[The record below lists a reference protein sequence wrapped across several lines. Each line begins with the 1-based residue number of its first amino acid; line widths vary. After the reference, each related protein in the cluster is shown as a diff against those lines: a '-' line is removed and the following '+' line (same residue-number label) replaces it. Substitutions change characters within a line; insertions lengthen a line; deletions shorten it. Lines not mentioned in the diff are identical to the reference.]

1 MSVWMQQKKRYMDY
15 KKHIEQYLENSGG
28 IITAS
33 YCRSKKIPT
42 IYLSRLV
49 REGILQRAAEGL
61 YISEAGMYDA
71 YYYFQYRFK
80 KAVFSYETA
89 LHLLGATDKIPQ
101 DMDVTVYYSYK
112 FNKAPLGVNIHYV
125 NKKIHD
131 LGVVE
136 TRTMFNN
143 PVRVYSYERTLCDF
157 IAHEDAM
164 DREVYSKLVRS
175 YAHYAKRDIH
185 TLYEIATSMGLDAK
199 VKTLMELVY
208 E

>member
-1 MSVWMQQKKRYMDY
+1 MDY
-15 KKHIEQYLENSGG
+15 KKHIEQYLEESGG

-42 IYLSRLV
+42 VYLSRLV
-49 REGILQRAAEGL
+49 REGVLQRVAEGL
-61 YISEAGMYDA
+61 YVSEAGIYDD

-89 LHLLGATDKIPQ
+89 LHLLGVTDKIPQ
-101 DMDVTVYYSYK
+101 DMDVTVYRGYK
-112 FNKAPLGVNIHYV
+112 FNKSPFGVNIHYV
-125 NKKIHD
+125 NKEIYE

-143 PVRVYSYERTLCDF
+143 PVQVYSYERTLCDC

-164 DREVYSKLVRS
+164 DREVYIKLIRS
-175 YAHYAKRDIH
+175 YANYAKRDIH

>member
-125 NKKIHD
+125 NKKIHN

-136 TRTMFNN
+136 TRTMFN
-143 PVRVYSYERTLCDF
+143 TLSEF
-157 IAHEDAM
+157 IHMNEHFAISSPTKM
-164 DREVYSKLVRS
+164 QWIGRCISSLSVLM
-175 YAHYAKRDIH
+175 H
-185 TLYEIATSMGLDAK
+185 TMPKEISTLSMK
-199 VKTLMELVY
+199 
-208 E
+208 

>member
-1 MSVWMQQKKRYMDY
+1 MDY
-15 KKHIEQYLENSGG
+15 KKQIEQHLENSGG

-42 IYLSRLV
+42 VYLSRLV
-49 REGILQRAAEGL
+49 REGDLQRVAEGL
-61 YISEAGMYDA
+61 YISEEGMYDD

-112 FNKAPLGVNIHYV
+112 FNKAPFGVNVHYV
-125 NKKIHD
+125 NKEIHG

-136 TRTMFNN
+136 ARTMFNN

-157 IAHEDAM
+157 IAHEDKM
-164 DREVYSKLVRS
+164 DREVYVKLIRS
-175 YAHYAKRDIH
+175 YSKYAKRDIQA
-185 TLYEIATSMGLDAK
+185 LYEIATRMGIDK
-199 VKTLMELVY
+199 EVKALMEVVY

>member
-1 MSVWMQQKKRYMDY
+1 MDY
-15 KKHIEQYLENSGG
+15 KKQIEQHLENSGG

-42 IYLSRLV
+42 VYLSRLV
-49 REGILQRAAEGL
+49 REGDLLRAAEGL
-61 YISEAGMYDA
+61 YISEEGMYDD

-112 FNKAPLGVNIHYV
+112 FNKAPFGVNIHYV
-125 NKKIHD
+125 NKEIHG

-136 TRTMFNN
+136 ARTMFNN

-157 IAHEDAM
+157 IAHEDKM
-164 DREVYSKLVRS
+164 DREVYVKLIRS
-175 YAHYAKRDIH
+175 YSKYAKRDIH
-185 TLYEIATSMGLDAK
+185 ALYEIATRMGIDK
-199 VKTLMELVY
+199 EVKALMEVVY

>member
-1 MSVWMQQKKRYMDY
+1 MDY
-15 KKHIEQYLENSGG
+15 KKQIERYLEKSGG

-42 IYLSRLV
+42 VYLSRLV
-49 REGILQRAAEGL
+49 QEGTLQRAAEGL
-61 YISEAGMYDA
+61 YISEEGMYDD

-80 KAVFSYETA
+80 KAVFSHETA
-89 LHLLGATDKIPQ
+89 LYLLGATDKIPQ

-112 FNKAPLGVNIHYV
+112 FNEAPFGVNIHYV
-125 NKKIHD
+125 NKEIHG

-136 TRTMFNN
+136 ARTMFNN

-157 IAHEDAM
+157 IAHKDKM
-164 DREVYSKLVRS
+164 DREVYVKLIRS
-175 YAHYAKRDIH
+175 YSKYARRDVH
-185 TLYEIATSMGLDAK
+185 ALYEIATRMGIDK
-199 VKTLMELVY
+199 EVKALMEVVY

>member
-1 MSVWMQQKKRYMDY
+1 MDY
-15 KKHIEQYLENSGG
+15 KKQIEQYLENSGG

-33 YCRSKKIPT
+33 YCRSKKIPSV
-42 IYLSRLV
+42 YLSRLV
-49 REGILQRAAEGL
+49 QEGILQRAAEGL
-61 YISEAGMYDA
+61 YILEAGMFDD

-112 FNKAPLGVNIHYV
+112 FNKAPFGVNIHYV
-125 NKKIHD
+125 NKKIHE

-136 TRTMFNN
+136 ARTMFNN
-143 PVRVYSYERTLCDF
+143 SVRVYSYERTLCDF

-164 DREVYSKLVRS
+164 DREVYVKIIRS
-175 YAHYAKRDIH
+175 YANYAKRDIH
-185 TLYEIATSMGLDAK
+185 SLYKIATNMGIEKK
-199 VKTLMELVY
+199 VKALMEVVY

>member
-1 MSVWMQQKKRYMDY
+1 MDY
-15 KKHIEQYLENSGG
+15 KKQIEKYLEKSGG

-42 IYLSRLV
+42 VYLSRLV
-49 REGILQRAAEGL
+49 REGDLLRAAEGL
-61 YISEAGMYDA
+61 YISEEGMYDD

-89 LHLLGATDKIPQ
+89 LHLLGVTDKIPQ
-101 DMDVTVYYSYK
+101 GMDVTVYYSYK
-112 FNKAPLGVNIHYV
+112 FNEVPTTVNIHYI
-125 NKKIHD
+125 NKEIHG

-157 IAHEDAM
+157 IAHEDKM
-164 DREVYSKLVRS
+164 DREVYIKLIRS
-175 YAHYAKRDIH
+175 YAKYAKRDIH
-185 TLYEIATSMGLDAK
+185 ALYEIATRMGIDK
-199 VKTLMELVY
+199 EVKTLMEVVY

>member
-1 MSVWMQQKKRYMDY
+1 MDY
-15 KKHIEQYLENSGG
+15 KKQIEKYLEKSGG

-42 IYLSRLV
+42 VYLSRLV
-49 REGILQRAAEGL
+49 REGDLLRAAEGL
-61 YISEAGMYDA
+61 YISEEGMYDD

-89 LHLLGATDKIPQ
+89 LHLLGVTDKIPQ
-101 DMDVTVYYSYK
+101 GMDVTVYYSYK
-112 FNKAPLGVNIHYV
+112 FNEVPTTVSIHYI
-125 NKKIHD
+125 NKEIHG

-136 TRTMFNN
+136 ARTMFNN

-157 IAHEDAM
+157 IAHEDKM
-164 DREVYSKLVRS
+164 DREVYIKLIRS
-175 YAHYAKRDIH
+175 YAKYAKRDIH
-185 TLYEIATSMGLDAK
+185 ALYEIATRMGIDK
-199 VKTLMELVY
+199 EVKTLMEVVY

>member
-1 MSVWMQQKKRYMDY
+1 MDY
-15 KKHIEQYLENSGG
+15 KKQIEQYLENSGG

-33 YCRSKKIPT
+33 YCRSKKIPSV
-42 IYLSRLV
+42 YLSRLV
-49 REGILQRAAEGL
+49 QEGILQRAAEGL
-61 YISEAGMYDA
+61 YILEAGMFDD

-112 FNKAPLGVNIHYV
+112 FNKAPFGVNIHYV
-125 NKKIHD
+125 NKKIHE

-136 TRTMFNN
+136 ARTMFNN
-143 PVRVYSYERTLCDF
+143 SVRVYSYERTLCDF

-164 DREVYSKLVRS
+164 DREVYVKIIRS
-175 YAHYAKRDIH
+175 YANYTRRDIQA
-185 TLYEIATSMGLDAK
+185 LYEIATNMGIEKK
-199 VKTLMELVY
+199 VKALMEVVY

>member
-1 MSVWMQQKKRYMDY
+1 MDY
-15 KKHIEQYLENSGG
+15 KKQIEKYLEKSGG

-42 IYLSRLV
+42 VYLSRLV
-49 REGILQRAAEGL
+49 REGDLLRAAEGL
-61 YISEAGMYDA
+61 YISEEGMYDD

-80 KAVFSYETA
+80 KVVFSYETA
-89 LHLLGATDKIPQ
+89 LHLLGVTDKIPQ
-101 DMDVTVYYSYK
+101 GMDVTVYYSYK
-112 FNKAPLGVNIHYV
+112 FNEVPTTVNIHYI
-125 NKKIHD
+125 NKEIHG

-157 IAHEDAM
+157 IAHEDKM
-164 DREVYSKLVRS
+164 DREVYIKLIRS
-175 YAHYAKRDIH
+175 YAKYAKRDIH
-185 TLYEIATSMGLDAK
+185 ALYEIATRMGIDK
-199 VKTLMELVY
+199 EVKTLMEVVY